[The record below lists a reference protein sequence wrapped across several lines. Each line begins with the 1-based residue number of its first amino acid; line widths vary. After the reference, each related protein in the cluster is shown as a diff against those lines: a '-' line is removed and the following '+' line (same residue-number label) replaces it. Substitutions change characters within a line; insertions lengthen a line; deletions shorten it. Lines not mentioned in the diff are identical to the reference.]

1 MNISRIFIER
11 PVATTLLT
19 VGIALAGAF
28 AYLHLPVSPLPQV
41 DYPTISVSASLP
53 GADPETVS
61 TSVAEPLE
69 RYLGEIA
76 DVTEITSQS
85 STGQTRITLQF
96 ELDRDIN
103 GAARDVQA
111 AINAA
116 AADVSTSLSSNPT
129 YRKVNPA
136 DAPLMI
142 IALTSKTL
150 TRGQLY
156 DAASNILQQRLSQ
169 LDGIG
174 QVSIGGATL
183 PAVRVELN
191 PTAMFHYGIGL
202 EDVRA
207 ALASANAN
215 SPKGAIEEGA
225 HRYQLYT
232 NDQASHASEYRPLVI
247 AYRNGSAV
255 QLSDV
260 ADVEDSVQDLRNE
273 GQANGQPAVLVIL
286 SRQPGANIIDTVDQ
300 VKAELPQLQA
310 ALPSDVNLTIVS
322 DRSGTIRAS
331 LQDTKWTLLL
341 AVGLVTFVVFLALG
355 DVRAALVPAVVVPV
369 SLIGTFS
376 GMYLL
381 GFSLDNLSLMALTIA
396 TGFVVDDAI
405 VVLENISR
413 HVEDGMPR
421 HEAALR
427 GAKEV
432 GFTVISISVSLVA
445 VFIPILLMG
454 GIVGRLFREFT
465 ATLSLAIAISMVI
478 SLTTTPMMCAWILR
492 LPEHGRR
499 SRRSFL
505 DRSLAWYER
514 TLAWSLRHG
523 GLVMLALLATI
534 GLNVL
539 LFNVIPK
546 GFFPQEDSGLIGGG
560 IVADQ
565 SISFQLMKDK
575 LVHLMNIVQADPAV
589 ESIAGF
595 TGAGSGGGGSQTNSG
610 YVYVLLKPL
619 SVRKISSDEVI
630 ARLRPQ
636 LATFPGARLFLQ
648 TVQDIRVGARQANAQ
663 YQFTL
668 QADQVSDLN
677 EWGPKLLAALQ
688 ASPVIADVNSDLQ
701 QKGLE
706 TDVTYDRATAAR
718 LGLTVSEL
726 DSTLYDAFGQRQV
739 STIYNALNQ
748 YHVIMEVAPRYWQ
761 SPQSLDDIY
770 VSTSG
775 GAATGTQTSNLPT
788 AGGGTTSTT
797 AIGGSGSAGISAT
810 TSTSTGAGAGSSTS
824 GGSGTGSASVTNG
837 ATRAAT
843 TAGGSATTA
852 AGAVSSAGASNSVQN
867 ALTNAIANTGRGA
880 VSSGAAVSARQET
893 MVPLRAVSRS
903 SAGTTRLAV
912 NHHGLFAS
920 TTLSFNLQPGMSLSD
935 ATRAVNEAM
944 QAIHMPTS
952 IHGMFAGTA
961 GTFQQS
967 LSSEPL
973 LIAAALLAVYIV
985 LGVLYESYVHPI
997 TIISTLPSAG
1007 VGAVLALMLWHT
1019 EFSIIALIGVILL
1032 IGIVK
1037 KNAIMMIDF
1046 AIHAERTQ
1054 GLPPREAIY
1063 QACLLRFRPIMMTTL
1078 AALLGAVPLAL
1089 SYGNGAELRKPLG
1102 ISIVGGL
1109 IVSQV
1114 LTLYTTPVLY
1124 VYLDRLQIWLKA
1136 RWPGRWSDAG
1146 TSEAPA

>member
-1 MNISRIFIER
+1 MNLSRPFIER

-19 VGIALAGAF
+19 LGVALAGAL
-28 AYLHLPVSPLPQV
+28 AYSRLPVSPLPQV

-69 RYLGEIA
+69 RYLGQIA
-76 DVTEITSQS
+76 DVTEITSNS
-85 STGQTRITLQF
+85 GTGQARITLQF
-96 ELDRDIN
+96 DLDRDIN

-116 AADVSTSLSSNPT
+116 SADVSTSLSSNPT

-142 IALTSKTL
+142 LALTSKTL

-156 DAASNILQQRLSQ
+156 DAASNVLQQRLSQ

-191 PTAMFHYGIGL
+191 PTAMFKYGIGL

-215 SPKGAIEEGA
+215 SPKGAIEEGG
-225 HRYQLYT
+225 HRFQLYT
-232 NDQASHASEYRPLVI
+232 NDQARLAQDYRPLVV
-247 AYRNGSAV
+247 AYRNGGAV
-255 QLSDV
+255 QLRDV
-260 ADVEDSVQDLRNE
+260 AEVEDSVQDLRNE
-273 GQANGQPAVLVIL
+273 GRANGEPSVLVIL

-310 ALPSDVNLTIVS
+310 ALPSDVNVSIVS
-322 DRSGTIRAS
+322 DRSMTIRAS
-331 LQDTKWTLLL
+331 LQDTKWTLLS
-341 AVGLVTFVVFLALG
+341 AVALVTFVVFVALR
-355 DVRAALVPAVVVPV
+355 DRRAALIPAVVVPV
-369 SLIGTFS
+369 SIIGTFG

-413 HVEDGMPR
+413 HIEDGVPR
-421 HEAALR
+421 VEAAFR

-432 GFTVISISVSLVA
+432 GFTVVSISLSLIA

-454 GIVGRLFREFT
+454 GIVGRLFREFAT
-465 ATLSLAIAISMVI
+465 TLSLAILISMVI
-478 SLTTTPMMCAWILR
+478 SLTTTPMMCALLLRQPQR
-492 LPEHGRR
+492 LPDG
-499 SRRSFL
+499 
-505 DRSLAWYER
+505 SLQRPARQSYLERALRGYQR
-514 TLAWSLRHG
+514 TLDWSLRHG
-523 GLVMLALLATI
+523 RLVMLALLVTI
-534 GLNVL
+534 ALNVL
-539 LFNVIPK
+539 LFTIIPK
-546 GFFPQEDSGLIGGG
+546 GFFPQEDTGLITGG

-575 LVHLMNIVQADPAV
+575 LAQLMNIVQADPAV
-589 ESIAGF
+589 QSVAGY
-595 TGAGSGGGGSQTNSG
+595 TGSGSGGGNSQTNTGS
-610 YVYVLLKPL
+610 VYVLLKPL
-619 SVRKISSDEVI
+619 AVRKISSDEVI
-630 ARLRPQ
+630 ARLRTK
-636 LATFPGARLFLQ
+636 LAQVAGGRLFLQ
-648 TVQDIRVGARQANAQ
+648 TVQDIRVGARQSNAE

-668 QADQVSDLN
+668 QADKVSDLN

-688 ASPVIADVNSDLQ
+688 RSPVVADVNSDQQ

-706 TDVTYDRATAAR
+706 TEVEYDRSTAAR
-718 LGLTVSEL
+718 LGLTIGQM

-761 SPQSLDDIY
+761 SPETLKDIY
-770 VSTSG
+770 IST
-775 GAATGTQTSNLPT
+775 AAGVASGTQTTNLPT
-788 AGGGTTSTT
+788 MNLTAPAAAPTAQPTAGL
-797 AIGGSGSAGISAT
+797 GSAAASTAT
-810 TSTSTGAGAGSSTS
+810 
-824 GGSGTGSASVTNG
+824 V
-837 ATRAAT
+837 
-843 TAGGSATTA
+843 
-852 AGAVSSAGASNSVQN
+852 AGASNSVQN
-867 ALTNAIANTGRGA
+867 ALTNSIANTGRGA
-880 VSSGAAVSARQET
+880 VSSGAAVSTSLET
-893 MVPLRAVSRS
+893 MIPLPAVSKYRY
-903 SAGTTRLAV
+903 GTTRLAV

-920 TTLSFNLQPGMSLSD
+920 TTISFNLQPGMSLSD
-935 ATRAVNEAM
+935 ATIAVTRAMEE
-944 QAIHMPTS
+944 IHLPTS
-952 IHGMFAGTA
+952 VHGIFAGTA

-967 LSSEPL
+967 LAGEPL

-985 LGVLYESYVHPI
+985 LGVLYESYMHPI

-1007 VGAVLALMLWHT
+1007 VGAVLALLVWHT

-1046 AIHAERTQ
+1046 AIHAERTL
-1054 GLPPREAIY
+1054 GIEPREAIY

-1078 AALLGAVPLAL
+1078 AALLGALPLAF
-1089 SYGNGAELRKPLG
+1089 SYGNGGELRRPLG

-1109 IVSQV
+1109 IVSQI

-1124 VYLDRLQIWLKA
+1124 VYLDRLQSWVRA
-1136 RWPGRWSDAG
+1136 RWPKRWSDSAAG
-1146 TSEAPA
+1146 AAA

>member
-1 MNISRIFIER
+1 MNLSRPFIER

-19 VGIALAGAF
+19 AGVALAGAL
-28 AYLHLPVSPLPQV
+28 AYMHLPVSPLPQV
-41 DYPTISVSASLP
+41 DFPTISVSASLP

-85 STGQTRITLQF
+85 STGQARITLQF
-96 ELDRDIN
+96 DLDRDIN

-116 AADVSTSLSSNPT
+116 AADVSTSLSSNPS

-142 IALTSKTL
+142 LALTSKTL

-156 DAASNILQQRLSQ
+156 DAASNVLQQRLSQ

-191 PTAMFHYGIGL
+191 PTAMFRYGIGL

-215 SPKGAIEEGA
+215 SPKGAIEEA
-225 HRYQLYT
+225 DHRFQLYT
-232 NDQASHASEYRPLVI
+232 NDQASHASEYRPLII

-255 QLSDV
+255 QLADV
-260 ADVEDSVQDLRNE
+260 AQVEDSVQDLRNE
-273 GQANGQPAVLVIL
+273 GQANGEPSVLVIL

-310 ALPSDVNLTIVS
+310 SLPSDVNLTIVS
-322 DRSGTIRAS
+322 DRSQTIRAS
-331 LQDTKWTLLL
+331 LHDTKWTLLL

-355 DVRAALVPAVVVPV
+355 DVRAALVPAVVVPI

-413 HVEDGMPR
+413 HVEGGMPR
-421 HEAALR
+421 REAALR
-427 GAKEV
+427 GAQEV
-432 GFTVISISVSLVA
+432 GFTVVSISVSLVA

-478 SLTTTPMMCAWILR
+478 SLTTTPMMCALMLR
-492 LPEHGRR
+492 LPTHAPGRAP
-499 SRRSFL
+499 RRGFMT
-505 DRSLAWYER
+505 RSLAWYER
-514 TLAWSLRHG
+514 SLAWSLRHG
-523 GLVMLALLATI
+523 GLVMLALAVTVA
-534 GLNVL
+534 LNAL
-539 LFNVIPK
+539 LFTLIPK
-546 GFFPQEDSGLIGGG
+546 GFFPQEDTGLITGG

-575 LVHLMNIVQADPAV
+575 LGQLMNIVQADPAV
-589 ESIAGF
+589 ESVAGY
-595 TGAGSGGGGSQTNSG
+595 TGAGSGGGGSQANTGS
-610 YVYVLLKPL
+610 VYILLKPL
-619 SVRKISSDEVI
+619 AVRKISSDEVI
-630 ARLRPQ
+630 ARLRTQ
-636 LATFPGARLFLQ
+636 LSQVPGGRLFLQ
-648 TVQDIRVGARQANAQ
+648 TVQDIRVGARQSNAQ

-668 QADQVSDLN
+668 QADKIAELY
-677 EWGPKLLAALQ
+677 EWGPKLLSALQ
-688 ASPVIADVNSDLQ
+688 ASPVVTDVNSDQQ

-706 TDVTYDRATAAR
+706 TDVHYDRASSAR

-761 SPQSLDDIY
+761 SPQSLSDIY

-775 GAATGTQTSNLPT
+775 GAATGTQSSNLPT
-788 AGGGTTSTT
+788 AGGGTPSSTPV
-797 AIGGSGSAGISAT
+797 GGSGS
-810 TSTSTGAGAGSSTS
+810 
-824 GGSGTGSASVTNG
+824 
-837 ATRAAT
+837 
-843 TAGGSATTA
+843 
-852 AGAVSSAGASNSVQN
+852 ASNSVQN

-880 VSSGAAVSARQET
+880 VSSGAAVSAKAET
-893 MVPLRAVSRS
+893 MVPLAAVSS
-903 SAGTTRLAV
+903 YAPGTTRLSV

-920 TTLSFNLQPGMSLSD
+920 TTISFNLQPGMSLSD
-935 ATRAVNEAM
+935 ATRAVNQAM
-944 QAIHMPTS
+944 REIHMPTS
-952 IHGMFAGTA
+952 VHGVFAGTA
-961 GTFQQS
+961 ATFQQS
-967 LSSEPL
+967 LSSEML

-1007 VGAVLALMLWHT
+1007 VGAVLALMVWHT
-1019 EFSIIALIGVILL
+1019 EFSIIAMIGVILL

-1046 AIHAERTQ
+1046 AIHAERTERMA
-1054 GLPPREAIY
+1054 PCEAIY
-1063 QACLLRFRPIMMTTL
+1063 QACVLRFRPIMMTTL

-1089 SYGNGAELRKPLG
+1089 SYGNGAELRRPLG
-1102 ISIVGGL
+1102 IAIVGGL
-1109 IVSQV
+1109 IVSQM
-1114 LTLYTTPVLY
+1114 LTLYTTPVIY
-1124 VYLDRLQIWLKA
+1124 VYLDRFQSWLKR
-1136 RWPGRWSDAG
+1136 RWPRGWSDAR
-1146 TSEAPA
+1146 PAEVSA